1 MNSRQVNIG
10 TQGTF
15 AGQGTL
21 KGSVNNAGQ
30 FYVGELDKKDL
41 GQATDYRVDGNFVNN
56 GGSIWLAS
64 QKETESRLNVGGDFT
79 ANGGSITLNTVLNRG
94 HEDTMTDQL
103 VVDGNVYTGK
113 NGATTLNINNVGG
126 EGADTLKQPD
136 AIKVVHVGGKSDKN
150 AFKLGGPVAIGYTN
164 TCYTKGIKMT
174 AGISTLLIP
183 MSIRRMKTRK
193 IRTVT

>member
-1 MNSRQVNIG
+1 M
-10 TQGTF
+10 
-15 AGQGTL
+15 
-21 KGSVNNAGQ
+21 NNAGQ

-103 VVDGNVYTGK
+103 V
-113 NGATTLNINNVGG
+113 
-126 EGADTLKQPD
+126 
-136 AIKVVHVGGKSDKN
+136 
-150 AFKLGGPVAIGYTN
+150 
-164 TCYTKGIKMT
+164 
-174 AGISTLLIP
+174 
-183 MSIRRMKTRK
+183 
-193 IRTVT
+193 